1 MVGHDFAPGYTVPA
15 PTYDQGCLAA
25 IATSLLQRDRMVG
38 CRPDVGP
45 HRLESARI
53 DDVRL
58 IMRSPSPALRRA
70 LSQHPERDRIDPKR
84 AQHEHAAYA
93 TAIRAADVLVTVLP
107 PAPDQPDACFT
118 WDTLLALAR
127 PAGGA
132 TVLLVAARP
141 GAASRRP
148 EVASVLE
155 SARGIAPTAKVAE
168 IREPGTLDGGDVIT
182 YGQRVAIGISARTN
196 EAGARQL
203 AAAVQRIGYQA
214 FLCPVDGRLHL
225 ASAVTPIGPRRL
237 IGTASGFASL
247 DAAGPEVAPD
257 DVERLV
263 IPNDEVA
270 GANVLA
276 IGGRCFIA
284 RGYPSAVEA
293 LRNAGESVVE
303 VELDEFLR
311 ADGGPTCL
319 VAPVP

>member
-1 MVGHDFAPGYTVPA
+1 MD
-15 PTYDQGCLAA
+15 
-25 IATSLLQRDRMVG
+25 
-38 CRPDVGP
+38 GP
-45 HRLESARI
+45 
-53 DDVRL
+53 
-58 IMRSPSPALRRA
+58 
-70 LSQHPERDRIDPKR
+70 
-84 AQHEHAAYA
+84 
-93 TAIRAADVLVTVLP
+93 
-107 PAPDQPDACFT
+107 
-118 WDTLLALAR
+118 
-127 PAGGA
+127 

-141 GAASRRP
+141 AEVSRRL
-148 EVASVLE
+148 EVASVLGC
-155 SARGIAPTAKVAE
+155 ARTMAPNAEVVEIA
-168 IREPGTLDGGDVIT
+168 EPGTLDGGDVIT

-203 AAAVQRIGYQA
+203 AAAVQRIGYRA
-214 FLCPVDGRLHL
+214 FLCPVDDRLHL
-225 ASAVTPIGPRRL
+225 ASAVTPIGARRL

-247 DAAGPEVAPD
+247 DAAGRQVAPD

-263 IPNDEVA
+263 IPDDQVA

-284 RGYPSAVEA
+284 RGSPGAVEA